1 MKMSHIPRDRV
12 VAAALGFAVLLLI
25 VMGVLAYRGGGD
37 NEGEGNSDC
46 EQFSLPSKVGTS
58 GWIVSGHITGCSPPA
73 ASVSGYV
80 YVHPKDQKENIE
92 FMVFRYLD
100 SSKGDDIIYRW
111 IDGRTVAISI
121 RSVAKITRLRRS
133 IGPIQI
139 VYEIGTE
146 EYPRSE

>member
-1 MKMSHIPRDRV
+1 MKLSHIPSDRL
-12 VAAALGFAVLLLI
+12 VAAALGFAVLLLFVI
-25 VMGVLAYRGGGD
+25 GVLVYRGSGD
-37 NEGEGNSDC
+37 DEGEGNSAC
-46 EQFSLPSKVGTS
+46 EQFSLPSMIGTS
-58 GWIVSGHITGCSPPA
+58 GWVVPGHITGCSPPA
-73 ASVSGYV
+73 ASVSGYI

-100 SSKGDDIIYRW
+100 SSKGDDITYKW
-111 IDGRTVAISI
+111 IDGRTVVISI

>member
-1 MKMSHIPRDRV
+1 MKMTRMPRDRL
-12 VAAALGFAVLLLI
+12 VAAVLGIAVLLLFVI
-25 VMGVLAYRGGGD
+25 GVRAYRGSSED
-37 NEGEGNSDC
+37 EGEGNSTC
-46 EQFSLPSKVGTS
+46 EQFSLPSMIGTS
-58 GWIVSGHITGCSPPA
+58 GWVVSGHMTGCSPPA
-73 ASVSGYV
+73 ASVSGYI

-100 SSKGDDIIYRW
+100 SSKGDDITYKW
-111 IDGRTVAISI
+111 IDGRTVVISI

>member
-1 MKMSHIPRDRV
+1 MKMSRIPRDRV

-25 VMGVLAYRGGGD
+25 VIGVLVYRGSGD
-37 NEGEGNSDC
+37 TEGESNLAC
-46 EQFSLPSKVGTS
+46 EQFSLPSIVGTS
-58 GWIVSGHITGCSPPA
+58 GWVVSGHMTGCSPPA

-80 YVHPKDQKENIE
+80 YVHPKGQKESVE

-100 SSKGDDIIYRW
+100 SSKGDDINYRW